1 MKWWKYKDFFH
12 EIYFILIIHL
22 TSSQILTT
30 KQLMRK
36 TILMIALFYT
46 FNLEA
51 QTFIS
56 GTINQEIHFLTSE
69 FSYNNK
75 DLIYTIECVNN
86 TSTALISIYDESFNI
101 SKQFTIQNL
110 YKKTAIQNCLLSAY
124 KYSVT
129 QTLFNSDE
137 KFEIIQLVLNSNNI
151 PTGANVISEDGSL
164 LATIPTNILPIYQF
178 IDSDGTVT
186 LWEPILRKIG
196 DSYFFYSRIWNS
208 TLKRY
213 ESNYA
218 KIIQG
223 STTLNIPA
231 KIGYSRVYPNPV
243 NSNMNFIIELNEILH
258 GDINL
263 LITDN
268 SGKPL
273 IKKHFNNC
281 NTNKISVS
289 LGKINPGIYFY
300 LILKN
305 QNTIEKGK
313 FIID

>member
-1 MKWWKYKDFFH
+1 M
-12 EIYFILIIHL
+12 
-22 TSSQILTT
+22 
-30 KQLMRK
+30 
-36 TILMIALFYT
+36 
-46 FNLEA
+46 
-51 QTFIS
+51 
-56 GTINQEIHFLTSE
+56 
-69 FSYNNK
+69 
-75 DLIYTIECVNN
+75 
-86 TSTALISIYDESFNI
+86 
-101 SKQFTIQNL
+101 
-110 YKKTAIQNCLLSAY
+110 
-124 KYSVT
+124 
-129 QTLFNSDE
+129 
-137 KFEIIQLVLNSNNI
+137 
-151 PTGANVISEDGSL
+151 
-164 LATIPTNILPIYQF
+164 
-178 IDSDGTVT
+178 
-186 LWEPILRKIG
+186 
-196 DSYFFYSRIWNS
+196 
-208 TLKRY
+208 
-213 ESNYA
+213 
-218 KIIQG
+218 
-223 STTLNIPA
+223 NIPA